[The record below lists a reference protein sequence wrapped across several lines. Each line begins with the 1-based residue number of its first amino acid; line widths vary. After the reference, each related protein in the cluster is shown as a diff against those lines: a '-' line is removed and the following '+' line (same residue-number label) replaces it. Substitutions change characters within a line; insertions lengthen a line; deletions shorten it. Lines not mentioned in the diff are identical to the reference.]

1 MEISTISMLASR
13 SGIDGQLKFHMMA
26 GLNVGLTR
34 EEIEEIIIHTVPY
47 SGFPTAINALN
58 TLKSIE

>member
-1 MEISTISMLASR
+1 MLASR

>member
-1 MEISTISMLASR
+1 
-13 SGIDGQLKFHMMA
+13 MA
-26 GLNVGLTR
+26 GLIVGLTR

>member
-1 MEISTISMLASR
+1 MLSSR
-13 SGIDGQLKFHMMA
+13 SGVEPQLKVHIKA

-34 EEIEEIIIHTVPY
+34 EEIEEIIIQTVPY

-58 TLKSIE
+58 VLKEI